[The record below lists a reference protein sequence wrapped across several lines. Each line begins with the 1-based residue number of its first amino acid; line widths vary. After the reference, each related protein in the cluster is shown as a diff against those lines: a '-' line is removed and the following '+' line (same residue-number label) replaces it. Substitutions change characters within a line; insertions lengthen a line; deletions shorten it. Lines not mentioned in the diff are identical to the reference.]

1 MTSVDEHA
9 ALIRSMLAF
18 PPLAEPLPIGEALGR
33 VTAYEVVAP
42 LDLPLFRNSQM
53 DGFAVIAADL
63 APFVSLP
70 IVGEVAAR
78 ASSPEP
84 LAPGTAVRIMTG
96 AAMPQGADAV
106 VPVEDTTVADDTV
119 TISRVRSAGE
129 YVREKGSDLARG
141 ATLLP
146 PDLRLASRHLAAL
159 AASGIATVEV
169 RVRPR
174 IAVITTGAELVS
186 PGSDTVLGQI
196 FDANAVALTTA
207 VEAAGGHVVFSA
219 RVPDDREA
227 MAGALDAALAV
238 SDLVITSG
246 GISMGDYEVVRDVLE
261 PRGAAVGTIRMQPG
275 GPQAT
280 AVLDGV
286 PVVGFPGNP
295 VSTQLS
301 FELFVA
307 PILRQLAGLPAATR
321 EQRVLDADVRSV
333 PGKRQFLRGRAV
345 ASDGVTVVGGASSH
359 LVAGLA
365 ASDLLIDV
373 PEDVTELTKG
383 TIVQTWAL

>member
-9 ALIRSMLAF
+9 ALVRSLLVF
-18 PPLAEPLPIGEALGR
+18 PHTAEPLPLADALGR
-33 VTAYEVVAP
+33 VTAYEVIAP
-42 LDLPLFRNSQM
+42 YDLPLFRNSQM
-53 DGFAVIAADL
+53 DGFAVVAADL
-63 APFVSLP
+63 APGVTLP
-70 IVGEVAAR
+70 IVGEISAR
-78 ASSPEP
+78 ASTPAP
-84 LAPGTAVRIMTG
+84 LEPGTAVRIMTG
-96 AAMPQGADAV
+96 APMPEGADAV
-106 VPVEDTTVADDTV
+106 VPVEDTAVTDDTV
-119 TISRVRSAGE
+119 VISRARTSGE
-129 YVREKGSDLARG
+129 YVRERGSDLRRG
-141 ATLLP
+141 DTLLP
-146 PDLRLASRHLAAL
+146 AGLRLGSRHLAAL

-174 IAVITTGAELVS
+174 VAVITTGTELVS

-196 FDANAVALTTA
+196 FDANAIALTTA
-207 VEAAGGHVVFSA
+207 IAAAGGQVVFSA
-219 RVPDDREA
+219 RVTDEREA
-227 MAGALDAALAV
+227 MTNALDTALAV

-246 GISMGDYEVVRDVLE
+246 GISMGEYEVVRDVLE

-286 PVVGFPGNP
+286 PVLSFPGNP
-295 VSTQLS
+295 VSTQIS

-307 PILRQLAGLPAATR
+307 PVLRELAGLPEARR
-321 EQRVLDADVRSV
+321 EKRVLEAGVRSV

-345 ASDGVTVVGGASSH
+345 GSHGVAVVGGASSH

-373 PEDVTELTKG
+373 PEDVTELQDGATVG
-383 TIVQTWAL
+383 TWAL